1 VTSAPAL
8 LIRKLPRV
16 PRDNAVRTASP
27 TWTIE
32 LVRDRRTREPVA
44 AATMAELKRDLVAR
58 GLLPF
63 VVDNRIHVVPG
74 GGDHAGRGAPR
85 PPPDRRGVVGARQL
99 TPARGTTPSN
109 LPRKTR
115 RVAPDG
121 DNRRVQTNLYGQPV
135 GDPVPD
141 WQPRPRPDAVT
152 LTGSYCRLERLDPG
166 RHAGELFAAD
176 RADTD
181 GTSWTYLPYGPF
193 DDLESYA
200 AWVSEVSAQDD
211 PYFFAVIDTD
221 PGSPIRDRAS
231 GVLSLLRVQ
240 PDAGSIEVGHIHLSP
255 ALQQTRASTE
265 AQFLIMSYVFDDL
278 GYRRYEW
285 KCDAL
290 NAPSRRSA
298 ERLGFSYEGIFRQA
312 VVIKGRNRD
321 TAWYAI
327 VDADWPRV
335 REAFRAWLASDNF
348 EPDGRQR
355 ASLKAAR

>member
-1 VTSAPAL
+1 YA
-8 LIRKLPRV
+8 
-16 PRDNAVRTASP
+16 
-27 TWTIE
+27 
-32 LVRDRRTREPVA
+32 
-44 AATMAELKRDLVAR
+44 
-58 GLLPF
+58 
-63 VVDNRIHVVPG
+63 
-74 GGDHAGRGAPR
+74 
-85 PPPDRRGVVGARQL
+85 RRGG
-99 TPARGTTPSN
+99 
-109 LPRKTR
+109 
-115 RVAPDG
+115 
-121 DNRRVQTNLYGQPV
+121 
-135 GDPVPD
+135 
-141 WQPRPRPDAVT
+141 
-152 LTGSYCRLERLDPG
+152 LDPG
-166 RHAGELFAAD
+166 RPAGELFAAD

-231 GVLSLLRVQ
+231 GVPSLLRVQ
-240 PDAGSIEVGHIHLSP
+240 PDAGSIEVGHIPLSP

-265 AQFLIMSYVFDDL
+265 AQFLIMSYVFDNL
-278 GYRRYEW
+278 GYRRHEW

-290 NAPSRRSA
+290 NAPSRRAA

-321 TAWYAI
+321 PAWYAI

-355 ASLKAAR
+355 ANLQA